1 MLKVRR
7 GKKSSLQENKCGE
20 DMLPGKHCCL
30 QRDSGQT
37 REKQGR
43 QKDISLKNLKGSLSV
58 LYLFSHFQSFFFV
71 FWIRASLMFPQAGP
85 KLLPFCVRT
94 LLYPAAESMHS
105 YLTDVICCLSF
116 RSQLF
121 LPLVTNVQTS
131 PPHSSKYVFLGY
143 FQFFFLTILC
153 MYILVLL
160 IY

>member
-7 GKKSSLQENKCGE
+7 RKKSSLQESKCGE

-30 QRDSGQT
+30 QRESAQT

-43 QKDISLKNLKGSLSV
+43 QKDISLKNLKGSLNV
-58 LYLFSHFQSFFFV
+58 LCLFSHFQSFFFV
-71 FWIRASLMFPQAGP
+71 FWIRASQSYVSLGWPQTAI
-85 KLLPFCVRT
+85 PFCVRT

-131 PPHSSKYVFLGY
+131 LPHNSKYVFLGY
-143 FQFFFLTILC
+143 FQFFF
-153 MYILVLL
+153 
-160 IY
+160 